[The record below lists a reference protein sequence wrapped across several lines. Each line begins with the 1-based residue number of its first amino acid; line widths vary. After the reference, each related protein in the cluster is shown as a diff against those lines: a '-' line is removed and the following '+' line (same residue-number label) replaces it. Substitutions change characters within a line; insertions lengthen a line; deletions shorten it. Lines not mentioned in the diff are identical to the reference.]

1 MKTNNTNSSD
11 SDQSHHLEEGYQ
23 QVDESKI
30 DNYDKLQQLLRRIID
45 EESVLALIDYIYYL
59 EEQKQIYQIIFY
71 DTYFKNF
78 SEKKNNTLEDYN
90 RIMKQQLDN
99 IIKNYERYLKMN
111 NYDKA
116 NEAKKIIDRRI
127 ASLEFL
133 NNNFNV
139 YYDLCINK
147 GLEMLER
154 KELIKEDI
162 SELLNLTNELI
173 NFDCTMIH
181 AKRSNLS
188 RIRN

>member
-1 MKTNNTNSSD
+1 MKTNNTNSSEP
-11 SDQSHHLEEGYQ
+11 DQSHHLEEGYQ

-30 DNYDKLQQLLRRIID
+30 DNYDKLQQLLRRIIE

-59 EEQKQIYQIIFY
+59 EEQKQIYQIMFY

-90 RIMKQQLDN
+90 RIMRQQLDN

-181 AKRSNLS
+181 TKRSDLS

>member
-1 MKTNNTNSSD
+1 MIKPMKRKKS
-11 SDQSHHLEEGYQ
+11 LIVE
-23 QVDESKI
+23 
-30 DNYDKLQQLLRRIID
+30 LL
-45 EESVLALIDYIYYL
+45 
-59 EEQKQIYQIIFY
+59 
-71 DTYFKNF
+71 
-78 SEKKNNTLEDYN
+78 
-90 RIMKQQLDN
+90 
-99 IIKNYERYLKMN
+99 
-111 NYDKA
+111 
-116 NEAKKIIDRRI
+116 
-127 ASLEFL
+127 FL